1 MKEKRHNLII
11 GLDMDGVIIE
21 NTKTPMVK
29 TETKT
34 KSADEKAKVGERAVG
49 RRKTAAARIRLTPGT
64 GVVTVNGKPLATYFP
79 VALWQ
84 KEVLS
89 PLTVTGKDKA
99 FDISA
104 KVVGGGLHGQAL
116 AVRHGITRVLIVWNA
131 ELKPVLKAEGY
142 TTRDPR
148 AKERKKF
155 GKHRARRGHQWR
167 KR

>member
-1 MKEKRHNLII
+1 
-11 GLDMDGVIIE
+11 
-21 NTKTPMVK
+21 MVK
-29 TETKT
+29 TSAIEKKT
-34 KSADEKAKVGERAVG
+34 DEKQSVGERAVG
-49 RRKTAAARIRLTPGT
+49 RRKTAAARIRLAPGT
-64 GVVTVNGKPLATYFP
+64 GAVTVNGRPLASYFP
-79 VALWQ
+79 VPLWQ

-89 PLTVTGKDKA
+89 PMSVTGKDKA
-99 FDISA
+99 FDVSA

-116 AVRHGITRVLIVWNA
+116 AVRHGIARALVRWNA

-142 TTRDPR
+142 LTRDPR